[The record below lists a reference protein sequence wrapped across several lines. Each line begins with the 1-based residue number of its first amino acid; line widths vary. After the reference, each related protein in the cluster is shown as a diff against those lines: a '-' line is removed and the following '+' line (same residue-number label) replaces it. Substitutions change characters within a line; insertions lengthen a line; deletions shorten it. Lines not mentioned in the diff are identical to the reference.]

1 MKTGLESSADADQ
14 LRALDIL
21 AEDPGQ
27 FPAHTWWNSTTP
39 TAPFPWGTDTLY
51 GLLGYCVHKTLKHE
65 KSINLKK
72 KKQNIYKYSLKITL
86 LMSELTFLKSCQ

>member
-1 MKTGLESSADADQ
+1 MKTGLESSTDANQ

-39 TAPFPWGTDTLY
+39 RLHFHGEQTPFMASLDTACTK
-51 GLLGYCVHKTLKHE
+51 HSNMRNNKILKR
-65 KSINLKK
+65 KKRTFINIL
-72 KKQNIYKYSLKITL
+72 
-86 LMSELTFLKSCQ
+86 